1 MFFLCYKRNS
11 LNFCL
16 LFQTPIPEGHI
27 LASQMS
33 TNSVIEKTITEEE
46 EEDRTSTTVSS
57 GAKNSGSGPSQPR
70 DRGGGGTISI
80 KINGQMR
87 EVVIPNSVPQP
98 KWWWWC
104 DGERKE
110 FNFKNELHLQ
120 TFTWITWR
128 QITQQEEQ
136 TKTDLIYWKF
146 ENLCHRISLSLSLF
160 SDAVIE
166 NERKEHL
173 QRIQGFIWKRSKKME
188 ILGLFSPRRTPII
201 DVT

>member
-57 GAKNSGSGPSQPR
+57 GAKNSGSGPCQPR

-98 KWWWWC
+98 K
-104 DGERKE
+104 
-110 FNFKNELHLQ
+110 
-120 TFTWITWR
+120 
-128 QITQQEEQ
+128 
-136 TKTDLIYWKF
+136 
-146 ENLCHRISLSLSLF
+146 
-160 SDAVIE
+160 
-166 NERKEHL
+166 
-173 QRIQGFIWKRSKKME
+173 
-188 ILGLFSPRRTPII
+188 
-201 DVT
+201 

>member
-1 MFFLCYKRNS
+1 MFFLCYKKNS

-98 KWWWWC
+98 K
-104 DGERKE
+104 
-110 FNFKNELHLQ
+110 
-120 TFTWITWR
+120 
-128 QITQQEEQ
+128 
-136 TKTDLIYWKF
+136 
-146 ENLCHRISLSLSLF
+146 
-160 SDAVIE
+160 
-166 NERKEHL
+166 
-173 QRIQGFIWKRSKKME
+173 
-188 ILGLFSPRRTPII
+188 
-201 DVT
+201 